1 MHPGRGCIPDD
12 GPLMD
17 HAVHVRVHFGFMMK
31 LSSNAKSQLKSMFSD
46 DEGDKEY
53 EQTMDYRE
61 MMKNQ
66 ANQAIDEN
74 FGDELVI
81 PLPEVSERLLG
92 HF

>member
-1 MHPGRGCIPDD
+1 
-12 GPLMD
+12 MD

-31 LSSNAKSQLKSMFSD
+31 LSSSAKSQLKSMFSD

>member
-1 MHPGRGCIPDD
+1 
-12 GPLMD
+12 
-17 HAVHVRVHFGFMMK
+17 MM
-31 LSSNAKSQLKSMFSD
+31 LKSLFSD

-81 PLPEVSERLLG
+81 PLPEVSERWLG
-92 HF
+92 HSWPARPDQSLLVTNDSLIVQLFKPIFR

>member
-1 MHPGRGCIPDD
+1 
-12 GPLMD
+12 
-17 HAVHVRVHFGFMMK
+17 
-31 LSSNAKSQLKSMFSD
+31 MFSD
-46 DEGDKEY
+46 EEGDKEY

-92 HF
+92 HSWPVKPSDQTKAFRLPMTLCNC